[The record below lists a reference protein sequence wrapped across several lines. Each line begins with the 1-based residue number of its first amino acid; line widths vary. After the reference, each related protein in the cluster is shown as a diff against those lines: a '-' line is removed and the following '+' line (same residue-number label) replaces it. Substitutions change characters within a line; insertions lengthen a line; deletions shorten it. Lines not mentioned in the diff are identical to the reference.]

1 MYKCTM
7 YTVQC
12 TVICSIGGGGGGLH
26 GKSYVDKSE
35 NVRESAIYNQY
46 IYVWMIYTWI
56 FKNIKLSWFVFLRV
70 RVAWYVCHVT
80 NVIECEGE

>member
-1 MYKCTM
+1 M
-7 YTVQC
+7 
-12 TVICSIGGGGGGLH
+12 GGGGGLH

-35 NVRESAIYNQY
+35 NLRESAIYNQY

-56 FKNIKLSWFVFLRV
+56 FKNIKHDLYFYRV

-80 NVIECEGE
+80 NVIEWEGE